1 MGLPSR
7 ASPAIT
13 LAQPA
18 SRCALS
24 SGSSSTKERALAWIT
39 AVKVPLER
47 SARTPSSTPLNG
59 NASSSTL
66 PIGSGGLT
74 GISPPRKRVPASAA
88 PERQWSRPRILRLRK
103 VATTGTHSFSVLP
116 PKGTKL
122 ASPPQDRNSAPRAR
136 PAPLRRVSTRRMVSS
151 TVEPRTRSW
160 PGRGARAVRSGSGC
174 RCSYASAPD
183 PSGDGVRSGSLSGR
197 GTPLP
202 AGPEPPPPEEPD
214 DEPLGSVGGPV
225 IGTGLEGPAFLA
237 AGAGPTSGVIA
248 ANPEVAR
255 PRAAETAEVAALAAA
270 AGAAAQP
277 AAPAAAVALPLRQ
290 RDQPQQG
297 DRGEGRHQQQGA
309 AGQHALE
316 LVGQAA
322 AGQPGRRHVDD
333 RHDEDLG
340 EDDRDQE
347 LDQPPAPA
355 PRRRPHHR

>member
-7 ASPAIT
+7 
-13 LAQPA
+13 
-18 SRCALS
+18 
-24 SGSSSTKERALAWIT
+24 SSSTKERALAWIT

-151 TVEPRTRSW
+151 T
-160 PGRGARAVRSGSGC
+160 
-174 RCSYASAPD
+174 
-183 PSGDGVRSGSLSGR
+183 
-197 GTPLP
+197 
-202 AGPEPPPPEEPD
+202 EEPD
-214 DEPLGSVGGPV
+214 DEPLGSVGVPV
-225 IGTGLEGPAFLA
+225 IGTGLEGLAFLA

-277 AAPAAAVALPLRQ
+277 AAHAAAVALPLRK
-290 RDQPQQG
+290 RDWIIC
-297 DRGEGRHQQQGA
+297 ETTE
-309 AGQHALE
+309 E
-316 LVGQAA
+316 LVKA
-322 AGQPGRRHVDD
+322 V
-333 RHDEDLG
+333 
-340 EDDRDQE
+340 
-347 LDQPPAPA
+347 APW
-355 PRRRPHHR
+355 